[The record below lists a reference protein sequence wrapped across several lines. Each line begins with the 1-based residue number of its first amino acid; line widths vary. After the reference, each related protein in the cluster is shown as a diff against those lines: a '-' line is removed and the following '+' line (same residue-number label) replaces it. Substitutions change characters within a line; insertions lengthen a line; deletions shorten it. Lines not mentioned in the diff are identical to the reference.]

1 MISCRIIVI
10 VRAKKQRKWDQLA
23 LLVVCFAIISTCMA
37 NDDFYPSFWCKM
49 NLCIDLIFVIFDNLK
64 IWRDD
69 WRTDAVNY
77 GYKTDR
83 DISYTRKLHLH
94 FAIQYIQYIMS

>member
-1 MISCRIIVI
+1 MGSIG
-10 VRAKKQRKWDQLA
+10 
-23 LLVVCFAIISTCMA
+23 LVGRLFCDYLYCMA

-83 DISYTRKLHLH
+83 DISRPLSYIL
-94 FAIQYIQYIMS
+94 QYSTYKIHHDIVTYLLQPILSKYHYGSP

>member
-1 MISCRIIVI
+1 MGSIG
-10 VRAKKQRKWDQLA
+10 
-23 LLVVCFAIISTCMA
+23 LVGRLFCDYLYCMA

-69 WRTDAVNY
+69 WRTDAVYY

-83 DISYTRKLHLH
+83 DISYAQAPLSYIL
-94 FAIQYIQYIMS
+94 QYSTYNTS